1 MLSKTQI
8 LACYIR
14 KVAILKVMLETES
27 ERMASSKDHRSALS
41 SHYEHMA
48 GC

>member
-14 KVAILKVMLETES
+14 KVAILKVMLETE
-27 ERMASSKDHRSALS
+27 RGWQAAKITGQL
-41 SHYEHMA
+41 
-48 GC
+48 

>member
-14 KVAILKVMLETES
+14 KVAILKVMLETEREREDGKQQRSQVSS
-27 ERMASSKDHRSALS
+27 EFTL
-41 SHYEHMA
+41 
-48 GC
+48 